1 MRRTNGVVLLAA
13 AMLLATLTQA
23 CGPAVPG
30 TTTTQPPVTSGDEI
44 TPASATLPPAVASA
58 VQKRLDS
65 DYTLSHWTAAEGG
78 YYLIETTFVPTGEH
92 AYE

>member
-1 MRRTNGVVLLAA
+1 MRRTNGVVLLVA
-13 AMLLATLTQA
+13 AMLLAALMQA

-30 TTTTQPPVTSGDEI
+30 TTATQPPVTTGDEV
-44 TPASATLPPAVASA
+44 PASATLPPAVASA